1 MKISS
6 VYRPNN
12 TSKEAEMQLKLVH
25 RSVWIIPLLIALLAA
40 QSWLSSAPA
49 LDLVRPNDK
58 PALVQSMRVIELEGA
73 HNFRDIGGYETEDGQ
88 TIKWGQIYRSD
99 KLSELTDDDYV
110 ELTERNIQQVIDF
123 RSDGERLTAQT
134 DWRGE
139 DIPDITEL
147 SIGGSAADWSNK
159 LATQLRSGD
168 FTGTDIRAT
177 FIDMY
182 GAIPLDN
189 TAQYRD
195 MFDLLVETDN
205 RPVVIHCTSGKD
217 RTGIGTA
224 LILSALGVP
233 RDTIITDFLLTNET
247 IDLERTAPN
256 VAAQFS
262 RNREEPLDA
271 EDLKPLIGVELS
283 YIETY
288 FAIVEEE
295 YGSVDTYLRDGLDL
309 TAEEQASLKTQL
321 LQ

>member
-1 MKISS
+1 MKIS
-6 VYRPNN
+6 VYRSNN
-12 TSKEAEMQLKLVH
+12 ISKKTETSFH
-25 RSVWIIPLLIALLAA
+25 RSVWIIPILIALSVAA
-40 QSWLSSAPA
+40 PSWLSSAHA
-49 LDLVRPNDK
+49 LDLVRPNDT
-58 PALVQSMRVIELEGA
+58 PALVQSIRVIELEGA
-73 HNFRDIGGYETEDGQ
+73 HNFRDIGGYKTKDGK
-88 TIKWGQIYRSD
+88 TVKWGQIYRSD
-99 KLSELTDDDYV
+99 KLSELTDDDYA
-110 ELTERNIQQVIDF
+110 ELTNRNIQQVIDF

-139 DIPDITEL
+139 DVPDIIEL
-147 SIGGSAADWSNK
+147 SIGGSAAGWSNK
-159 LATQLRSGD
+159 LGKQLRSGD
-168 FTGTDIRAT
+168 FTGADIRAT

-195 MFDLLVETDN
+195 MFDLLVDTDN

-217 RTGIGTA
+217 RTGIGTV

-247 IDLERTAPN
+247 IDLERTALN

-262 RNREEPLDA
+262 RNRETPLDA
-271 EDLKPLIGVELS
+271 EDLKPLIGVELG
-283 YIETY
+283 YIEAY
-288 FAIVEEE
+288 FTIVEEE
-295 YGSVDTYLRDGLDL
+295 YGSVDNYLRHGLDL